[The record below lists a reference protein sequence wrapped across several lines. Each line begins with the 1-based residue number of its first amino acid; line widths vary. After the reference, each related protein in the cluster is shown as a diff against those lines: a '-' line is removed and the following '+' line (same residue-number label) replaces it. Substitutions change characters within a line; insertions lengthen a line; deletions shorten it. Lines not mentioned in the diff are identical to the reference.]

1 MASISFTGERKR
13 NTKEGEETPGGRVE
27 GKKKSNQEKKK
38 FQPEI
43 NGSHMKEN

>member
-27 GKKKSNQEKKK
+27 GKKNPTRKKKK

-43 NGSHMKEN
+43 NVSHMKEN